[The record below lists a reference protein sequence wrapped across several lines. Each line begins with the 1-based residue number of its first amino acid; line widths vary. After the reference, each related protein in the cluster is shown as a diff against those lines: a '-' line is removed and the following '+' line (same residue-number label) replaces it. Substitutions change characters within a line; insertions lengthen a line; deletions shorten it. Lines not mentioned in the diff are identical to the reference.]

1 MGYIKYTHQME
12 KMMHTMSDKITE
24 FTYVTRQKYGT
35 DSYAAG
41 YLSSMLDEMVRE
53 MRIRGTKEM
62 KEMANYY
69 ERAITQAIITT
80 LTEKV

>member
-1 MGYIKYTHQME
+1 
-12 KMMHTMSDKITE
+12 MHDKLTQFI
-24 FTYVTRQKYGT
+24 YVTRKKYGT
-35 DSYAAG
+35 DSYSAG
-41 YLSSMLDEMVRE
+41 YLMSLVDEMMRE
-53 MRIRGTKEM
+53 MRIRGSQEM

>member
-1 MGYIKYTHQME
+1 
-12 KMMHTMSDKITE
+12 MHTMSDKITE
-24 FTYVTRQKYGT
+24 FTYAARQKYGT

-41 YLSSMLDEMVRE
+41 YLSSMLDEMIRE

>member
-1 MGYIKYTHQME
+1 
-12 KMMHTMSDKITE
+12 MHTMSDKITE

-35 DSYAAG
+35 DSFAAG
-41 YLSSMLDEMVRE
+41 YLSSMLDEMIRE

>member
-1 MGYIKYTHQME
+1 ME

-53 MRIRGTKEM
+53 MRIRGSQEM
-62 KEMANYY
+62 KEMADYY
-69 ERAITQAIITT
+69 ERAITQSIINT